1 MKDRLLFIT
10 SNSFSKGKNGGAI
23 CSERNYTALNQLFE
37 TSLYRVEKK
46 SNYKS
51 FFSILENNFPPLRN
65 RDIDNIIK

>member
-51 FFSILENNFPPLRN
+51 FFSIL
-65 RDIDNIIK
+65 